1 MSSIVSEDEESV
13 DDPTTPR
20 NSIGSDTSAPPGKR
34 ARRSTR
40 SASSGGERT
49 ESSSLL
55 KAILEKNAA
64 VQAAPP
70 EVSTEAAT
78 SPVQPLSIP
87 AGAAA
92 KFPPGLL
99 AANPSL
105 ANAATGSLVVVGGEG
120 GEGGYEANQ
129 QLLHVFRVAE
139 DGPPSTS
146 DSTLPPGDHKVEQ
159 AKIS

>member
-20 NSIGSDTSAPPGKR
+20 NSVGSDTSAPPGKR

-64 VQAAPP
+64 APP
-70 EVSTEAAT
+70 ETSTAAAT
-78 SPVQPLSIP
+78 LPVQPLSIP

-105 ANAATGSLVVVGGEG
+105 ANAATGSLVRVGGDG

-146 DSTLPPGDHKVEQ
+146 DSTLPPGDHKLEQ